1 MHPKSSAQ
9 NRLSILEVSKK
20 FKGELQNIYCIWASL
35 AIFPT
40 PRDLTFYLHVY
51 HIGMHEY
58 IDVVVRDKI
67 L

>member
-20 FKGELQNIYCIWASL
+20 FKGELQKIYCIWASL

-40 PRDLTFYLHVY
+40 PRDLTFYLY
-51 HIGMHEY
+51 HTDMHEY
-58 IDVVVRDKI
+58 LDVVVRDKI